1 MSSNRFG
8 GAHVQSTF
16 PSTIPVVRQSL
27 GEVVYER
34 ILSAILSGQLVG
46 GDELSEVNLAD
57 QFGVSRTPVREALNR
72 LANDG
77 LVENGRNRRATVRTM
92 TREMVVEVYQVRQ
105 CLESGAARHAA
116 KRIDARE
123 IARLEGVAAAVR
135 PTADSIDQQQAL
147 IFDAEL
153 HASIAAHCGNGK
165 LADEV
170 RRYSNFVPI
179 FQRLAGRRDD
189 RLLLAY
195 EQHLQIID
203 ALHAHDG
210 PRAADAMSEH
220 IQSALDVLLGD
231 VFPGEP
237 SLD

>member
-1 MSSNRFG
+1 M
-8 GAHVQSTF
+8 QSIF

-34 ILSAILSGQLVG
+34 LLSAILSGQLVG
-46 GDELSEVNLAD
+46 GDELSEVNLAE

-92 TREMVVEVYQVRQ
+92 TRQMVVEVYQVRQ
-105 CLESGAARHAA
+105 CLESGAARLAA
-116 KRIDARE
+116 DGIAAVE
-123 IARLEGVAAAVR
+123 IARLDDIAAAVR
-135 PTADSIDQQQAL
+135 PSTTSIDQHQAL
-147 IFDAEL
+147 VFDTEL
-153 HASIAAHCGNGK
+153 HTSIARHCGNRK

-195 EQHLQIID
+195 EQHLRIID
-203 ALHAHDG
+203 TLRVHDG
-210 PRAADAMSEH
+210 PRAAEAMSDH
-220 IQSALDVLLGD
+220 IQSALDILLAD
-231 VFPGEP
+231 VFPVETAG
-237 SLD
+237 D